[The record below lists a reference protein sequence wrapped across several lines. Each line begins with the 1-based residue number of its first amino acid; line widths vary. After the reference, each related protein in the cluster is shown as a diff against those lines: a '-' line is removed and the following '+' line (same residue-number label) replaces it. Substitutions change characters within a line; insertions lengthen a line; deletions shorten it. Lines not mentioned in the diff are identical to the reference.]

1 MVCVGLLTTIR
12 ISGTAT
18 LRGWVVLDAGL
29 GTAGLE
35 LIDVSGDFDWVS
47 EPAVPVLGVC
57 APEPAVAVLGVWDSD
72 LAVSTFGVWDSEP
85 VDDWDGVSAP
95 GVPALGVSDSEPVWA
110 LAGKASIAPRA
121 ATLRKWQCLRKADR
135 RICPPRPNALKKIG
149 NKKTSRRLRASLP
162 AAKFARSECGCRAL
176 LPYWG

>member
-1 MVCVGLLTTIR
+1 MVCVGLVTTIR

-18 LRGWVVLDAGL
+18 LRGWVVLDARL
-29 GTAGLE
+29 ASGTAGLE

-72 LAVSTFGVWDSEP
+72 LAVSTFGVWDS
-85 VDDWDGVSAP
+85 DA
-95 GVPALGVSDSEPVWA
+95 VWA
-110 LAGKASIAPRA
+110 LAGKASITPRA